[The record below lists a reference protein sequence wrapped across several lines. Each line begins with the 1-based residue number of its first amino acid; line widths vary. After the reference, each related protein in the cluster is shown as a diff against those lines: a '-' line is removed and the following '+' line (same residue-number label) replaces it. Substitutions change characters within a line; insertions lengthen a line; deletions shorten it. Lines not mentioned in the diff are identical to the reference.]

1 MRRGFYTR
9 LEVLIFMEYN
19 TNTQYYKGVP
29 IKLIVYTEKHFAR
42 LNAKRFM
49 LGNPRANQNIWIPN
63 TYLEPDGTIK
73 NGVNI
78 DFVFQKAYQQKKFY
92 YACIDINPMLW

>member
-1 MRRGFYTR
+1 
-9 LEVLIFMEYN
+9 MEYN
-19 TNTQYYKGVP
+19 NKTQYYKGIP

-49 LGNPRANQNIWIPN
+49 LGDPKANQNIWIPN
-63 TYLEPDGTIK
+63 AYLESNGTIK

-78 DFVFQKAYQQKKFY
+78 DFIFKKAYCQKKFY
-92 YACIDINPMLW
+92 YAHININPMLW